1 LSSSLEI
8 KSDPLRRPI
17 FVHASARSG
26 STYFFNV
33 LRRADSLLC
42 FNEAINDE
50 FSYGNK
56 SDYTRSRID
65 FARRAA
71 RGERPRRVHY
81 FLSDDG
87 KAEFLDA
94 WDSFVHLYPRVPSFR
109 DYLPPGGI
117 LPSEL
122 RKYLTA
128 IIEYAQAHGKRPAL
142 CEIFSRGRVGAL
154 RDAFGGFHVAQFRD
168 PLSQFGSCFRSLQE
182 TGGITFMIIPLLE
195 LGVNGEHPLYSLV
208 PEAWRV
214 PVLPWPAGDD
224 AQRWVSTQQYLSTIL
239 SPRADALERTFR
251 LHMLSWFLNN
261 VASVVHSDF
270 VLDIDKAFDDLSYRE
285 SVRGI
290 LSSELG
296 AAPDLSDITKYSRY
310 YRFDGVDTK
319 RVCGEVTDFVF
330 AAQKNGSLQ
339 AALDTLSRTSQRVST
354 SAAIELLS
362 EKLEAALSASAST
375 ERAHCVSATDWEA
388 IVQRN
393 RRFWTDPRLL
403 RLMQSI
409 FPFVF
414 PVVQATRRIR
424 GMV

>member
-1 LSSSLEI
+1 M
-8 KSDPLRRPI
+8 KSDPERRPI

-56 SDYTRSRID
+56 NAYVRSRTD

-109 DYLPPGGI
+109 DYLPPGGV
-117 LPSEL
+117 LPAEL

-128 IIEYAQAHGKRPAL
+128 IVDYARARGKRPAL
-142 CEIFSRGRVGAL
+142 CEIFSRGRVAAL
-154 RDAFGGFHVAQFRD
+154 RDAFGGFHVTQFRD
-168 PLSQFGSCFRSLQE
+168 PLSQFGSCFRSLE
-182 TGGITFMIIPLLE
+182 GTGGITFLIIPLLE
-195 LGVNGEHPLYSLV
+195 LGVNGNHPLYSLI
-208 PEAWRV
+208 PEAWRI
-214 PVLPWPAGDD
+214 PVLPWPASDD
-224 AQRWVSTQQYLSTIL
+224 AQRWASTQQYFSAII
-239 SPRADALERTFR
+239 SSRAGALERTFR

-261 VASVVHSDF
+261 IAAVIHSDF
-270 VLDIDKAFDDLSYRE
+270 ALDIDKAFDDPSYRE
-285 SVRGI
+285 KVRDVFGA
-290 LSSELG
+290 ELG
-296 AAPDLSDITKYSRY
+296 VAPDLSDITKFSRY
-310 YRFDGVDTK
+310 YRFDGVDMN
-319 RVCGEVTDFVF
+319 RICGEVMDFVS
-330 AAQKNGSLQ
+330 AAQRNGSLQ
-339 AALDTLSRTSQRVST
+339 AALATLSRTRQMVST
-354 SAAIELLS
+354 SAAIELLG
-362 EKLEAALSASAST
+362 EKLEAAVSASAST
-375 ERAHCVSATDWEA
+375 AQAHRISVADWEA

-393 RRFWTDPRLL
+393 RRFWTDPWLL
-403 RLMQSI
+403 RLMQPI

-424 GMV
+424 GII